1 MFKRKLILNR
11 PFSPVV
17 LCFYL
22 VAPTSSPG
30 LKVQIPIPTSTLNAT
45 EVGIQIKSIDQAA
58 VSTTVANVKKNCRLD
73 ELKDIGCCYCWAIE
87 AHVHAVGIV
96 VRNSELPYS
105 YHLCPTMPYLLGFC
119 YFLPRTVI
127 RSPNQKVSTLT
138 QITEDFTDS
147 VPKASPNDIS
157 LAMWYVL
164 SRGKQ
169 RGRNVGSSKEN
180 EYINLERPPATL
192 PHPPLP
198 PRNRRVAT

>member
-45 EVGIQIKSIDQAA
+45 EAEIHIKSIDQAA

-73 ELKDIGCCYCWAIE
+73 ELKDTCCCYCWAIE
-87 AHVHAVGIV
+87 AHVHTVGIV

-105 YHLCPTMPYLLGFC
+105 YHLCPTMPYLLGFW

-127 RSPNQKVSTLT
+127 LGARTKKSRLSLRSRKTLLT
-138 QITEDFTDS
+138 PSRKPALMIFLL
-147 VPKASPNDIS
+147 PCGMYSPGEN
-157 LAMWYVL
+157 
-164 SRGKQ
+164 
-169 RGRNVGSSKEN
+169 KEV
-180 EYINLERPPATL
+180 EM
-192 PHPPLP
+192 
-198 PRNRRVAT
+198 

>member
-30 LKVQIPIPTSTLNAT
+30 LKVQIPIPTPTLNAT
-45 EVGIQIKSIDQAA
+45 EAEIHIKSIDQAA

-87 AHVHAVGIV
+87 AHVHTVGIV

-105 YHLCPTMPYLLGFC
+105 YHVCPTMPYLLGFW
-119 YFLPRTVI
+119 YFLPTYSTMA
-127 RSPNQKVSTLT
+127 RSSWGMGLVQ
-138 QITEDFTDS
+138 
-147 VPKASPNDIS
+147 
-157 LAMWYVL
+157 
-164 SRGKQ
+164 
-169 RGRNVGSSKEN
+169 
-180 EYINLERPPATL
+180 
-192 PHPPLP
+192 
-198 PRNRRVAT
+198 